1 MRKNVIQ
8 YLFETSER
16 VPDKIAIDDN
26 KEQVTF
32 AQLKLSAIKVAE
44 RIRDLGLWKKPIGI
58 YMPKSC
64 KMVQAFAGVSLS
76 GNFYVPLDTKSPD
89 ARVQSILQ
97 VLDAKLVIT
106 TSALKAKAEK
116 LGDYQ
121 VLVMEDLLNS
131 EGAQVISLKKY
142 ISKQTDL
149 DPVYSIFTS
158 GSTGTPKGVVI
169 SHRSAIDFIDWMIER
184 FEIDGNRII
193 GNQVPFYFDVSVSDI
208 YLMYATGSTLVI
220 IPDMYFSFPT
230 DLIDFINEKKINFV
244 FWVPFVLINTANVD
258 IFSEKLP
265 HYLEDV
271 FFAGEVMPN
280 RYLNYWRKYLPQCRY
295 VNLYGPT
302 EITVI
307 STYYEVDREFAD
319 DESLPI
325 GFACNNCDNLILVDD
340 KNGKRVAEVNEKGE
354 LAIGGTCLALG
365 YYGDWEKTNKA
376 FIQNPLNDKYREY
389 IYLTGDVCYENERGE
404 IIYCGRKDSQIKHNG
419 YRIELGEIENA
430 VLASKVVDNCC
441 VVYDHAEK
449 KIVLFYEAK
458 EEIKTVDFRKA
469 ISSFVPRYM
478 LPSDYLWENSLKRN
492 QNGKIDRA
500 YYNKQI
506 NK

>member
-1 MRKNVIQ
+1 MQKNVIE
-8 YLFETSER
+8 YLWKTAEL
-16 VPDKIAIDDN
+16 VPDKIAVDDN

-32 AQLKLSAIKVAE
+32 SQLKESAIKVAAD
-44 RIRDLGLWKKPIGI
+44 IRDLNLRKSPIGI
-58 YMPKSC
+58 YVPKSS

-76 GNFYVPLDTKSPD
+76 CNFYIPLDTKSPD
-89 ARVQSILQ
+89 SRIQSILQ
-97 VLDAKLVIT
+97 VLGAKLIIT
-106 TSALKAKAEK
+106 TEALKTKAEK

-121 VLVMEDLLNS
+121 ILVMEEMLNK
-131 EGAQVISLKKY
+131 EAHEINLHEY
-142 ISKQTDL
+142 IGNQTDL

-169 SHRSAIDFIDWMIER
+169 SHRSAIDFIDWMIDR
-184 FEIDGNRII
+184 FDIDGNRIM

-220 IPDMYFSFPT
+220 IPEMYFLFPT

-244 FWVPFVLINTANVD
+244 FWVPFVLINAANVD

-265 HYLEDV
+265 QYLEDV

-280 RYLNYWRKYLPQCRY
+280 RHLNYWRKYLPQCRY

-307 STYYEVDREFAD
+307 STYYEVDRDFAD
-319 DESLPI
+319 DELLPI
-325 GFACNNCDNLILVDD
+325 GYPCNNCDNLILVDD
-340 KNGKRVAEVNEKGE
+340 KDGKREAAFNEKGE
-354 LAIGGTCLALG
+354 LAIAGTCLALG

-389 IYLTGDVCYENERGE
+389 IYMTGDVCYKNERGE
-404 IIYCGRKDSQIKHNG
+404 IMYCGRKDSQIKHNG
-419 YRIELGEIENA
+419 YRIELGEIESA
-430 VLASKVVDNCC
+430 VLASKIVDNCC
-441 VVYDHAEK
+441 VIYNHLEK
-449 KIVLFYEAK
+449 KIVLFYESNV
-458 EEIKTVDFRKA
+458 EIKLIDFRKA
-469 ISSFVPRYM
+469 ISSHVPRYM
-478 LPSDYLWENSLKRN
+478 LPSDYLWEKSLKRN
-492 QNGKIDRA
+492 MNGKIDRA

>member
-1 MRKNVIQ
+1 MQKNVIE
-8 YLFETSER
+8 YLWKTVER
-16 VPDKIAIDDN
+16 VPDKIAVDDN

-32 AQLKLSAIKVAE
+32 AQLQQSAIKVAAS
-44 RIRDLGLWKKPIGI
+44 IRELGLRKSPVGV
-58 YMPKSC
+58 YVPKST

-76 GNFYVPLDTKSPD
+76 CNFYVPLDTKSPD
-89 ARVQSILQ
+89 ARIQSILQ
-97 VLDAKLVIT
+97 VLGAKVIIT
-106 TSALKAKAEK
+106 TAALKAKAEG

-121 VLVMEDLLNS
+121 VLVMEEMLAK
-131 EGAQVISLKKY
+131 EAQEISLKDY
-142 ISKQTDL
+142 IGNQTDL

-169 SHRSAIDFIDWMIER
+169 SHRSAIDFIDWMIDR
-184 FEIDGNRII
+184 FGIDGNRIM

-220 IPDMYFSFPT
+220 IPEMYFSFPT

-244 FWVPFVLINTANVD
+244 FWVPFVLINAANVD

-265 HYLEDV
+265 QYLEDV

-280 RYLNYWRKYLPQCRY
+280 RHLNYWRKYLPQCRY

-325 GFACNNCDNLILVDD
+325 GYACNNCDNLILVDD
-340 KNGKRVAEVNEKGE
+340 KDGKREAEVNEKGE
-354 LAIGGTCLALG
+354 LAIAGTCLALG

-389 IYLTGDVCYENERGE
+389 IYLTGDVCYKNERGE

-430 VLASKVVDNCC
+430 VLASKIVDNCC
-441 VVYDHAEK
+441 VIYDHAEK

-458 EEIKTVDFRKA
+458 EEIKLVDFRKA
-469 ISSFVPRYM
+469 ISSHVPRYM
-478 LPSDYLWENSLKRN
+478 LPSDYLWEKSLKRN

>member
-1 MRKNVIQ
+1 MQKNVIE
-8 YLFETSER
+8 YLWKTAER
-16 VPDKIAIDDN
+16 VPDKIAVDDN

-32 AQLKLSAIKVAE
+32 AQLQQSAVKIAAC
-44 RIRDLGLWKKPIGI
+44 IRELDLRKEPVGVYI
-58 YMPKSC
+58 PKST

-76 GNFYVPLDTKSPD
+76 CNFYVPLDTKSPD
-89 ARVQSILQ
+89 ARINSILQ
-97 VLDAKLVIT
+97 VLEAKVIIT
-106 TSALKAKAEK
+106 TAALKDKAEK
-116 LGDYQ
+116 LGDFQ
-121 VLVMEDLLNS
+121 VLVMEEMLSRD
-131 EGAQVISLKKY
+131 AQEIDLKKY
-142 ISKQTDL
+142 IANQTDL

-169 SHRSAIDFIDWMIER
+169 SHRSAIDYIDWMIER
-184 FEIDGNRII
+184 FGIDGNRIM

-208 YLMYATGSTLVI
+208 YLTYATGSTLVI
-220 IPDMYFSFPT
+220 IPEMYFSFPT

-244 FWVPFVLINTANVD
+244 FWVPFVLINVANVD

-265 HYLEDV
+265 QYLEDV

-280 RYLNYWRKYLPQCRY
+280 RHLNYWRKYLPQCRY

-325 GFACNNCDNLILVDD
+325 GYACNNCDNLILVDD
-340 KNGKRVAEVNEKGE
+340 DKDGKREAKVNEKGE
-354 LAIGGTCLALG
+354 LAIAGTCLALG
-365 YYGDWEKTNKA
+365 YFGDWEKTNKV
-376 FIQNPLNDKYREY
+376 FIQNPLNNKYREY
-389 IYLTGDVCYENERGE
+389 IYLTGDECYKNERGE

-430 VLASKVVDNCC
+430 VLASKLVDNCC
-441 VVYDHAEK
+441 VMYNHSEK

-458 EEIKTVDFRKA
+458 EEIKMVDFRKA
-469 ISSFVPRYM
+469 LSSHVPRYM
-478 LPSDYLWENSLKRN
+478 LPSEFIWEQSLRRN

-500 YYNKQI
+500 YYNGKV

>member
-1 MRKNVIQ
+1 MQKNVIQ
-8 YLFETSER
+8 YLWETAEC
-16 VPDKIAIDDN
+16 VPNKVAIDDN
-26 KEQVTF
+26 VEQVTF
-32 AQLKLSAIKVAE
+32 SQLKQSAIKVAAS
-44 RIRDLGLWKKPIGI
+44 IRELGFSRNPVGI
-58 YMPKSC
+58 YVPKSA

-76 GNFYVPLDTKSPD
+76 CNFYVPLDTKSPNT
-89 ARVQSILQ
+89 RIQSILQ
-97 VLDAKLVIT
+97 VLGAKVIIT
-106 TSALKAKAEK
+106 TAALKSKVDS
-116 LGDYQ
+116 LGDYK
-121 VLVMEDLLNS
+121 VLVMEEMLDKEALEIN
-131 EGAQVISLKKY
+131 LKEY
-142 ISKQTDL
+142 IGNQTDL

-169 SHRSAIDFIDWMIER
+169 SHRSAIDFIDWMIDR
-184 FEIDGNRII
+184 FGIDGNRIM

-220 IPDMYFSFPT
+220 IPEMYFSFPT

-244 FWVPFVLINTANVD
+244 FWVPFVLINAANVD

-265 HYLEDV
+265 QYLEDV

-280 RYLNYWRKYLPQCRY
+280 RHLNYWRKYLPQCRY

-325 GFACNNCDNLILVDD
+325 GYACNNCDNLILVDD
-340 KNGKRVAEVNEKGE
+340 KDGKREAEVNEKGE
-354 LAIGGTCLALG
+354 LAIAGTCLALG

-389 IYLTGDVCYENERGE
+389 IYLTGDVCYKNERGE

-430 VLASKVVDNCC
+430 VLASKIVDNCC
-441 VVYDHAEK
+441 VIYDHAEK
-449 KIVLFYEAK
+449 KIVMFYEAK
-458 EEIKTVDFRKA
+458 EEIKLVDFRKA
-469 ISSFVPRYM
+469 ISSHVPRYM
-478 LPSDYLWENSLKRN
+478 LPSDYLWEKSLKRN

-506 NK
+506 NN

>member
-1 MRKNVIQ
+1 MQKNVIE
-8 YLFETSER
+8 YLWKTVER
-16 VPDKIAIDDN
+16 VPDKVAIDDN

-32 AQLKLSAIKVAE
+32 AQLQQSAIKVAAC
-44 RIRDLGLWKKPIGI
+44 IRELGLRKSPVGI
-58 YMPKSC
+58 YVPKSA

-76 GNFYVPLDTKSPD
+76 CNFYVPLDTKSPD
-89 ARVQSILQ
+89 ARIQSILQ
-97 VLDAKLVIT
+97 VLGAKVVIT
-106 TSALKAKAEK
+106 TAALKAKAEN
-116 LGDYQ
+116 LGDYK
-121 VLVMEDLLNS
+121 VLVMEEML
-131 EGAQVISLKKY
+131 EKEAQEINLKEY
-142 ISKQTDL
+142 IGNQTDL

-169 SHRSAIDFIDWMIER
+169 SHRAAIDFIDWMIDR
-184 FEIDGNRII
+184 FGIDGNRIM

-220 IPDMYFSFPT
+220 IPEMFFSFPT

-244 FWVPFVLINTANVD
+244 FWVPFVLINAANVD

-265 HYLEDV
+265 QYLEDV

-280 RYLNYWRKYLPQCRY
+280 RHLNYWRKFLPNCRY

-325 GFACNNCDNLILVDD
+325 GYACNNCDNLILVDD
-340 KNGKRVAEVNEKGE
+340 KEGKREAEVNEKGE
-354 LAIGGTCLALG
+354 LAIAGTCLALG

-389 IYLTGDVCYENERGE
+389 IYLTGDVCYKNDRGE

-430 VLASKVVDNCC
+430 VLASKIVDNCC
-441 VVYDHAEK
+441 VIYDHSNK
-449 KIVLFYEAK
+449 KIILFYEAK
-458 EEIKTVDFRKA
+458 EEIKLLDFRKA
-469 ISSFVPRYM
+469 ISSHVPKYM
-478 LPSDYLWENSLKRN
+478 LPSDYLWEQSLKRN

>member
-8 YLFETSER
+8 YLFETAER
-16 VPDKIAIDDN
+16 VPDKIAVDDN

-32 AQLKLSAIKVAE
+32 AQLKQSAIKVADS
-44 RIRDLGLWKKPIGI
+44 IRELGFKKSPVGV
-58 YMPKSC
+58 YVPKSTI
-64 KMVQAFAGVSLS
+64 MVQAFAGVSLS
-76 GNFYVPLDTKSPD
+76 CNYYVPLDTKSPD
-89 ARVQSILQ
+89 ARIQSILQ
-97 VLDAKLVIT
+97 VLGAKVIIT
-106 TSALKAKAEK
+106 TAALKAKAEG

-121 VLVMEDLLNS
+121 VLVMEEMLVKES
-131 EGAQVISLKKY
+131 QEIKLKEY
-142 ISKQTDL
+142 IGNQTDL

-169 SHRSAIDFIDWMIER
+169 SHRSAIDFIEWMIDR
-184 FEIDGNRII
+184 FGFDGNRVM

-220 IPDMYFSFPT
+220 IPEMYFSFPT

-244 FWVPFVLINTANVD
+244 FWVPFVLINAANVD

-265 HYLEDV
+265 QYLEDV

-280 RYLNYWRKYLPQCRY
+280 RHLNYWRKYLPQCRY

-325 GFACNNCDNLILVDD
+325 GYACNNCDNLILVDD
-340 KNGKRVAEVNEKGE
+340 KDGKREAEVNEKGE
-354 LAIGGTCLALG
+354 LAIAGTCLALG

-389 IYLTGDVCYENERGE
+389 IYLTGDVCYKNERGE

-430 VLASKVVDNCC
+430 VLASKIVDNCC
-441 VVYDHAEK
+441 VIYDHFAK

-458 EEIKTVDFRKA
+458 EEIKLVDFRKA
-469 ISSFVPRYM
+469 ISSHVPRYM
-478 LPSDYLWENSLKRN
+478 LPSDYLWEKSLKRN

>member
-1 MRKNVIQ
+1 MQKNVIQ
-8 YLFETSER
+8 YLWKTVER

-32 AQLKLSAIKVAE
+32 SQLQQSSIKIAEAIRA
-44 RIRDLGLWKKPIGI
+44 LGLRKSPVGI
-58 YMPKSC
+58 YIPKSA
-64 KMVQAFAGVSLS
+64 KMIQAFAGVSLS
-76 GNFYVPLDTKSPD
+76 CNFYVPLDTKSPD

-97 VLDAKLVIT
+97 ALGAKVVVTLD
-106 TSALKAKAEK
+106 SLKTKVEQ
-116 LGDYQ
+116 LGNFQ
-121 VLVMEDLLNS
+121 VLVIEDILCKK
-131 EGAQVISLKKY
+131 EVIAFDLRDY
-142 ISKQTDL
+142 IGNQTDL

-169 SHRSAIDFIDWMIER
+169 SHRSVIDYIDWMIDR
-184 FEIDGNRII
+184 FGIDGNRIM

-220 IPDMYFSFPT
+220 IPEMFFSFPT
-230 DLIDFINEKKINFV
+230 DLIDFINQKRIDFV
-244 FWVPFVLINTANVD
+244 FWVPFVLINVANVD
-258 IFSEKLP
+258 IFKEKMP
-265 HYLEDV
+265 QYLKDV

-280 RYLNYWRKYLPQCRY
+280 RHLNYWRKYLPQCRY

-325 GFACNNCDNLILVDD
+325 GYACNNCDNIILVD
-340 KNGKRVAEVNEKGE
+340 GKRDAQINEKGE
-354 LAIGGTCLALG
+354 LAIAGTCLALG

-376 FIQNPLNDKYREY
+376 FIQNPLNDKYREFV
-389 IYLTGDVCYENERGE
+389 YLTGDVCFKNERGE

-430 VLASKVVDNCC
+430 VLASKIVDNCC
-441 VVYDHAEK
+441 VIYDHTNK
-449 KIVLFYEAK
+449 KIVLFYEARD
-458 EEIKTVDFRKA
+458 EIKLIDFRKA
-469 ISSFVPRYM
+469 ISSHVPKYM
-478 LPSDYLWENSLKRN
+478 LPSDYIWEQTLKRN
-492 QNGKIDRA
+492 QNGKIDRS

>member
-1 MRKNVIQ
+1 MQKNVIQ
-8 YLFETSER
+8 YLWNTVER
-16 VPDKIAIDDN
+16 VPDKIAVDDN
-26 KEQVTF
+26 KEQITF
-32 AQLKLSAIKVAE
+32 AQLQESAIKIAAS
-44 RIRDLGLWKKPIGI
+44 IRELGLKKNPVGI
-58 YMPKSC
+58 YVPKST

-76 GNFYVPLDTKSPD
+76 CNFYVPLDTKSPD
-89 ARVQSILQ
+89 ARIQSILQ
-97 VLDAKLVIT
+97 VLGAKVIIT
-106 TSALKAKAEK
+106 TEALKEKAEK

-121 VLVMEDLLNS
+121 VLAMEDMLAKEAPSINLS
-131 EGAQVISLKKY
+131 EY
-142 ISKQTDL
+142 IANQTDL

-169 SHRSAIDFIDWMIER
+169 SHRAAIDFIDWEIER
-184 FEIDGNRII
+184 FGIDGNRIM

-220 IPDMYFSFPT
+220 IPEMYFSFPT

-244 FWVPFVLINTANVD
+244 FWVPFMLVNAANVD

-265 HYLEDV
+265 KYLKDV

-280 RYLNYWRKYLPQCRY
+280 RHLNYWRKHLPHCRY

-325 GFACNNCDNLILVDD
+325 GYPCNNCDNLILVDD
-340 KNGKRVAEVNEKGE
+340 KDGKREAEINEKGE
-354 LAIGGTCLALG
+354 LAIAGTCLALG

-376 FIQNPLNDKYREY
+376 FIQNPLNDNYREY
-389 IYLTGDVCYENERGE
+389 IYLTGDVVYKNERGE

-430 VLASKVVDNCC
+430 VLASKIVDNCC
-441 VVYDHAEK
+441 VVYDHAK
-449 KIVLFYEAK
+449 KEIVLYYEAK
-458 EEIKTVDFRKA
+458 EEIKLVDFRKA
-469 ISSFVPRYM
+469 ITSHIPRYM
-478 LPSDYLWENSLKRN
+478 LPSVYLWEESLKRN

>member
-1 MRKNVIQ
+1 MQKNVIE
-8 YLFETSER
+8 YLWKTVER

-32 AQLKLSAIKVAE
+32 SQLQQSAIKVAAC
-44 RIRDLGLWKKPIGI
+44 IRELGLRKCPVGI
-58 YMPKSC
+58 YVPKSA

-76 GNFYVPLDTKSPD
+76 CNFYVPLDTKSPD
-89 ARVQSILQ
+89 ARIQSILQ
-97 VLDAKLVIT
+97 VLGAKVVIT
-106 TSALKAKAEK
+106 TAALKAKAEN
-116 LGDYQ
+116 LGDYK
-121 VLVMEDLLNS
+121 VLVMEEMLERDTQEIN
-131 EGAQVISLKKY
+131 LKEY
-142 ISKQTDL
+142 IGNQTDL

-169 SHRSAIDFIDWMIER
+169 SHRAAIDFIDWMIDR
-184 FEIDGNRII
+184 FGIDGNRIM

-220 IPDMYFSFPT
+220 IPEMFFSFPT

-244 FWVPFVLINTANVD
+244 FWVPFVLINAANVD

-265 HYLEDV
+265 QYLEDV

-280 RYLNYWRKYLPQCRY
+280 RHLNYWRKFLPNCRY

-325 GFACNNCDNLILVDD
+325 GYACNNCDNLILVDD
-340 KNGKRVAEVNEKGE
+340 KEGKREAEVNEKGE
-354 LAIGGTCLALG
+354 LAIAGTCLALG

-376 FIQNPLNDKYREY
+376 FVQNPLNDKYREY
-389 IYLTGDVCYENERGE
+389 IYLTGDVVYKNERGE

-430 VLASKVVDNCC
+430 VLASKIVDNCC
-441 VVYDHAEK
+441 VVYDNAK
-449 KIVLFYEAK
+449 KEIVLYYEAK
-458 EEIKTVDFRKA
+458 EEIILVDFRKA
-469 ISSFVPRYM
+469 ITSHIPQYM
-478 LPSDYLWENSLKRN
+478 LPSVYFLEKALKRN

>member
-1 MRKNVIQ
+1 MQKNVIE
-8 YLFETSER
+8 YLWKTVER
-16 VPDKIAIDDN
+16 VPDKVAIDDN

-32 AQLKLSAIKVAE
+32 AQLKLSAIKVAGS
-44 RIRDLGLWKKPIGI
+44 IREIGLRKSPVGV
-58 YMPKSC
+58 YVPKSA

-76 GNFYVPLDTKSPD
+76 CNFYVPLDTKSPD

-97 VLDAKLVIT
+97 VLGAKVIIT
-106 TSALKAKAEK
+106 TEALKAKAEK
-116 LGDYQ
+116 LGGYQ
-121 VLVMEDLLNS
+121 VLVMEEMLCK
-131 EGAQVISLKKY
+131 EAQEINLKEY
-142 ISKQTDL
+142 IGNQTDL

-169 SHRSAIDFIDWMIER
+169 SHRSAIDFIDWMIDR
-184 FEIDGNRII
+184 FNIDGNRIM

-220 IPDMYFSFPT
+220 IPEMYFSFPT

-244 FWVPFVLINTANVD
+244 FWVPFVLINAANVD

-265 HYLEDV
+265 QYLEDV

-280 RYLNYWRKYLPQCRY
+280 RHLNYWRKYLPQCRY

-307 STYYEVDREFAD
+307 STYYEVDREFSD
-319 DESLPI
+319 EESLPI
-325 GFACNNCDNLILVDD
+325 GYACNNCDNLILVED
-340 KNGKRVAEVNEKGE
+340 KDGKREAKVNEKGE
-354 LAIGGTCLALG
+354 LAIAGTCLALG

-389 IYLTGDVCYENERGE
+389 IYLTGDVCFKNERGE

-430 VLASKVVDNCC
+430 VLASKIVDNCC
-441 VVYDHAEK
+441 VIYDHTNK
-449 KIVLFYEAK
+449 KIVLFYESK
-458 EEIKTVDFRKA
+458 EEIKLVDFRKA
-469 ISSFVPRYM
+469 ISSHVPKYM
-478 LPSDYLWENSLKRN
+478 LPSDYIWEQSLKRN
-492 QNGKIDRA
+492 MNGKIDRA
-500 YYNKQI
+500 YYNKHI
-506 NK
+506 NN

>member
-1 MRKNVIQ
+1 MQKHVVE
-8 YLFETSER
+8 YLWNTVER
-16 VPDKIAIDDN
+16 VPDKIAVDDN

-32 AQLKLSAIKVAE
+32 VQLQQSAIKIACS
-44 RIRDLGLWKKPIGI
+44 IRELNLRKSPIGI
-58 YMPKSC
+58 YVPTST

-76 GNFYVPLDTKSPD
+76 CNFYVPLDTKSPET
-89 ARVQSILQ
+89 RILSILQ
-97 VLDAKLVIT
+97 VLGAKVIIT
-106 TSALKAKAEK
+106 TEALKAKAEK
-116 LGDYQ
+116 MGDYQ
-121 VLVMEDLLNS
+121 VLVIEDMLSKEVQN
-131 EGAQVISLKKY
+131 INLKEY
-142 ISKQTDL
+142 IGNQTDL

-158 GSTGTPKGVVI
+158 GSTGTPKGVVV
-169 SHRSAIDFIDWMIER
+169 SHRSAIDFIDWMIDR
-184 FEIDGNRII
+184 FGIDGNRVM

-220 IPDMYFSFPT
+220 IPEMYFSFPT

-244 FWVPFVLINTANVD
+244 FWVPFVLINAANVN

-265 HYLEDV
+265 QYLEDV

-307 STYYEVDREFAD
+307 STYYEVDREFAN

-325 GFACNNCDNLILVDD
+325 GYACNNCDNLIIVDD
-340 KNGKRVAEVNEKGE
+340 KDGKREAGINEKGE
-354 LAIGGTCLALG
+354 LAIAGTCLALG
-365 YYGDWEKTNKA
+365 YYGDWEKTNMA

-389 IYLTGDVCYENERGE
+389 IYLTGDICYKNERGE
-404 IIYCGRKDSQIKHNG
+404 IMYCGRKDSQIKHNG

-430 VLASKVVDNCC
+430 VLASKIVDNCC
-441 VVYDHAEK
+441 VIYDHANK

-458 EEIKTVDFRKA
+458 EEIKLVDFRKA
-469 ISSFVPRYM
+469 ISLHVPRYM
-478 LPSDYLWENSLKRN
+478 LPSDYLWEQSLKRN
-492 QNGKIDRA
+492 MNGKIDRA
-500 YYNKQI
+500 YYNRQI

>member
-1 MRKNVIQ
+1 MQKNVIE
-8 YLFETSER
+8 YLWKTVER

-32 AQLKLSAIKVAE
+32 AQLQQSAIKVAAC
-44 RIRDLGLWKKPIGI
+44 IRDLGLRKCPVGI
-58 YMPKSC
+58 YVPKSA

-76 GNFYVPLDTKSPD
+76 CNFYVPLDTKSPD
-89 ARVQSILQ
+89 ARIQSILQ
-97 VLDAKLVIT
+97 VLGAKVVIT
-106 TSALKAKAEK
+106 TAALKAKAEN
-116 LGDYQ
+116 LGDYK
-121 VLVMEDLLNS
+121 VLVMEEML
-131 EGAQVISLKKY
+131 EKEAQEINLKEY
-142 ISKQTDL
+142 IGNQTDL

-169 SHRSAIDFIDWMIER
+169 SHRAAIDFIDWMIDR
-184 FEIDGNRII
+184 FGIDGNRIM

-220 IPDMYFSFPT
+220 IPEMFFSFPT

-244 FWVPFVLINTANVD
+244 FWVPFVLINAANVD

-265 HYLEDV
+265 QYLEDV

-280 RYLNYWRKYLPQCRY
+280 RHLNYWRKYLPQCRY

-325 GFACNNCDNLILVDD
+325 GYACNNCDNLILVDD
-340 KNGKRVAEVNEKGE
+340 KEGKREAEVNEKGE
-354 LAIGGTCLALG
+354 LAIAGTCLALG

-389 IYLTGDVCYENERGE
+389 IYLTGDVCYKNERGE

-430 VLASKVVDNCC
+430 VLASKIVDNCC
-441 VVYDHAEK
+441 VIYDHSNK
-449 KIVLFYEAK
+449 KIILFYEAK
-458 EEIKTVDFRKA
+458 EEIKLVDFRKA
-469 ISSFVPRYM
+469 ISSHVPKYM
-478 LPSDYLWENSLKRN
+478 LPSDYLWEQTLKRN

>member
-1 MRKNVIQ
+1 MQKNVIE
-8 YLFETSER
+8 YLWKTVER
-16 VPDKIAIDDN
+16 VPDKIAVDDN

-32 AQLKLSAIKVAE
+32 AQLQQSAIRVAAG
-44 RIRDLGLWKKPIGI
+44 IRELGLRKCPIGI
-58 YMPKSC
+58 YVPKST

-76 GNFYVPLDTKSPD
+76 CNFYVPLDTKSPD
-89 ARVQSILQ
+89 ARIQSILQ
-97 VLDAKLVIT
+97 VLGAKVVIT
-106 TSALKAKAEK
+106 IAALKAKAEN

-121 VLVMEDLLNS
+121 VLVMEDLL
-131 EGAQVISLKKY
+131 AQEAPEIDLKQY
-142 ISKQTDL
+142 IGNQTDL

-158 GSTGTPKGVVI
+158 GSSGTPKGVVI
-169 SHRSAIDFIDWMIER
+169 SHRSAIDYIDWMIDR
-184 FEIDGNRII
+184 FGIDGNRIM

-220 IPDMYFSFPT
+220 IPEMYFSFPT

-244 FWVPFVLINTANVD
+244 FWVPFVLINAANVD

-265 HYLEDV
+265 KYLEDV
-271 FFAGEVMPN
+271 FFAGEVMSN
-280 RYLNYWRKYLPQCRY
+280 RHLNYWRKYLPQCRY

-325 GFACNNCDNLILVDD
+325 GYPCNNCDNLILVD
-340 KNGKRVAEVNEKGE
+340 GKREAEVNEKGE
-354 LAIGGTCLALG
+354 LAIAGTCLALG

-376 FIQNPLNDKYREY
+376 FVQNPLNDKYREY
-389 IYLTGDVCYENERGE
+389 IYLTGDVCYKNERGE
-404 IIYCGRKDSQIKHNG
+404 IMYCGRKDSQIKHNG

-430 VLASKVVDNCC
+430 VLASKIVDNCC
-441 VVYDHAEK
+441 VVYDHSNK
-449 KIVLFYEAK
+449 KIILFYEAK
-458 EEIKTVDFRKA
+458 GEIKLVDFRKA
-469 ISSFVPRYM
+469 ISSHVPKYM
-478 LPSDYLWENSLKRN
+478 LPSDYLWEESLKRN

>member
-1 MRKNVIQ
+1 MQKNVIE
-8 YLFETSER
+8 YLWKTVER
-16 VPDKIAIDDN
+16 VPNKVAIDDN

-32 AQLKLSAIKVAE
+32 AQLQQSAIKVAAC
-44 RIRDLGLWKKPIGI
+44 IREVGLRKCPVGI
-58 YMPKSC
+58 YVPKSA

-76 GNFYVPLDTKSPD
+76 CNFYVPLDTKSPD
-89 ARVQSILQ
+89 ARIQSILQ
-97 VLDAKLVIT
+97 VLGAKVVIT
-106 TSALKAKAEK
+106 TSALKAKAEN
-116 LGDYQ
+116 LGDYK
-121 VLVMEDLLNS
+121 VLVMEEML
-131 EGAQVISLKKY
+131 EKEAQEINLKEY
-142 ISKQTDL
+142 IGNQTDL

-169 SHRSAIDFIDWMIER
+169 SHRAAIDFIDWMIDR
-184 FEIDGNRII
+184 FGIDGNRIM

-220 IPDMYFSFPT
+220 IPEMFFSFPT

-244 FWVPFVLINTANVD
+244 FWVPFVLINAANVD

-265 HYLEDV
+265 QYLEDV

-280 RYLNYWRKYLPQCRY
+280 RHLNYWRKYLPQCRY

-325 GFACNNCDNLILVDD
+325 GYACNNCDNLILVDD
-340 KNGKRVAEVNEKGE
+340 KEGKREAEVNEKGE
-354 LAIGGTCLALG
+354 LAIAGTCLALG

-389 IYLTGDVCYENERGE
+389 IYLTGDVCYKNDRGE

-430 VLASKVVDNCC
+430 VLASKIVDNCC
-441 VVYDHAEK
+441 VIYDHSNK
-449 KIVLFYEAK
+449 KIILFYEAK
-458 EEIKTVDFRKA
+458 EEIKLLDFRKA
-469 ISSFVPRYM
+469 ISSHVPKYM
-478 LPSDYLWENSLKRN
+478 LPSDYLWEQSLKRN

>member
-1 MRKNVIQ
+1 MQKNVIE
-8 YLFETSER
+8 YLWRTVER
-16 VPDKIAIDDN
+16 VPDKIAIDDT

-32 AQLKLSAIKVAE
+32 AQLQQSAIKVAAC
-44 RIRDLGLWKKPIGI
+44 IRELGLRKCPVGI
-58 YMPKSC
+58 YVPKSA

-76 GNFYVPLDTKSPD
+76 CNFYVPLDTKSPD
-89 ARVQSILQ
+89 ARIQSILQ
-97 VLDAKLVIT
+97 VLGAKVIIT
-106 TSALKAKAEK
+106 TAALKAKAES
-116 LGDYQ
+116 LGDYKI
-121 VLVMEDLLNS
+121 LVMEEML
-131 EGAQVISLKKY
+131 EKEAQEINLKEY
-142 ISKQTDL
+142 IVNQTDL

-169 SHRSAIDFIDWMIER
+169 SHRAAIDFIDWMIDR
-184 FEIDGNRII
+184 FGIDGNRIM

-220 IPDMYFSFPT
+220 IPEMFFSFPT

-244 FWVPFVLINTANVD
+244 FWVPFVLINAANVD

-265 HYLEDV
+265 QYLEDV

-280 RYLNYWRKYLPQCRY
+280 RHLNYWRKYLPQCRY

-325 GFACNNCDNLILVDD
+325 GYACNNCDNLILVDE
-340 KNGKRVAEVNEKGE
+340 KEGKREAEVNEKGE
-354 LAIGGTCLALG
+354 LAIAGTCLALG

-389 IYLTGDVCYENERGE
+389 IYLTGDVCYKNERGE

-430 VLASKVVDNCC
+430 VLASKIVDNCC
-441 VVYDHAEK
+441 VIYDHSNK
-449 KIVLFYEAK
+449 KIILFYEDK
-458 EEIKTVDFRKA
+458 EEIKLVDFRKA
-469 ISSFVPRYM
+469 ISSHVPKYM
-478 LPSDYLWENSLKRN
+478 LPSDYLWEQSLKRN

>member
-1 MRKNVIQ
+1 MQKNVIE
-8 YLFETSER
+8 YLWKTVER
-16 VPDKIAIDDN
+16 VPDKIAVDDN

-32 AQLKLSAIKVAE
+32 AQLQQSAIKIASS
-44 RIRDLGLWKKPIGI
+44 IRELKLRKSPVGI
-58 YMPKSC
+58 YVPKST

-76 GNFYVPLDTKSPD
+76 CNFYVPLDTKSPD
-89 ARVQSILQ
+89 ARIQSILQ
-97 VLDAKLVIT
+97 VLGAKIIIT
-106 TSALKAKAEK
+106 TEGLKSKAEK
-116 LGDYQ
+116 LGNYQ
-121 VLVMEDLLNS
+121 VLVMEEMLTK
-131 EGAQVISLKKY
+131 EAQEINLKEY
-142 ISKQTDL
+142 IVNQTDL

-184 FEIDGNRII
+184 FDIDGNRIM

-220 IPDMYFSFPT
+220 IPEMYFSFPT

-244 FWVPFVLINTANVD
+244 FWVPFVLINAANVD

-265 HYLEDV
+265 QYLEDV

-280 RYLNYWRKYLPQCRY
+280 RHLNYWRKYLPQCRY

-319 DESLPI
+319 NESLPI
-325 GFACNNCDNLILVDD
+325 GYACNNCNNLILVDD
-340 KNGKRVAEVNEKGE
+340 KDGKREAEVNEKGE
-354 LAIGGTCLALG
+354 LAIAGTCLALG
-365 YYGDWEKTNKA
+365 YFGDWEKTNKA

-389 IYLTGDVCYENERGE
+389 IYMTGDLCYKNERGE
-404 IIYCGRKDSQIKHNG
+404 IMYCGRKDSQIKHNG

-430 VLASKVVDNCC
+430 VLASKIVDNCC
-441 VVYDHAEK
+441 VIYDHANK

-458 EEIKTVDFRKA
+458 EKISLVIFRKA
-469 ISSFVPRYM
+469 ISSYVPRYM
-478 LPSDYLWENSLKRN
+478 LPSDYLWEQSLMRN
-492 QNGKIDRA
+492 MNGKIDRA

>member
-1 MRKNVIQ
+1 MQKNVIE
-8 YLFETSER
+8 YLWKTVER
-16 VPDKIAIDDN
+16 VPDKIAVDDN
-26 KEQVTF
+26 KELVTF
-32 AQLKLSAIKVAE
+32 AQLKQSAIKVAAS
-44 RIRDLGLWKKPIGI
+44 IRELGLRKCPVGV
-58 YMPKSC
+58 YVPKST

-76 GNFYVPLDTKSPD
+76 CNFYVPLDIKSPD
-89 ARVQSILQ
+89 ARIQSILQ
-97 VLDAKLVIT
+97 VLGAKVIIT
-106 TSALKAKAEK
+106 TAALKAKAEG
-116 LGDYQ
+116 LGDYH
-121 VLVMEDLLNS
+121 VLVMEEMLDKESQEIN
-131 EGAQVISLKKY
+131 LKEF
-142 ISKQTDL
+142 IGNQTDL

-169 SHRSAIDFIDWMIER
+169 SHRSAIDFIDWMIDR
-184 FEIDGNRII
+184 FGIDGNRIM

-220 IPDMYFSFPT
+220 IPEMYFSFPT

-244 FWVPFVLINTANVD
+244 FWVPFVLINAANVD

-265 HYLEDV
+265 QYLEDV

-280 RYLNYWRKYLPQCRY
+280 RHLNYWRKYLPQCRY

-325 GFACNNCDNLILVDD
+325 GYACNNCDNLILVDD
-340 KNGKRVAEVNEKGE
+340 KDGKREAEVNEKGE
-354 LAIGGTCLALG
+354 LAIAGTCLALG

-389 IYLTGDVCYENERGE
+389 IYLTGDVCYTNERGE

-430 VLASKVVDNCC
+430 VLASKIVDNCC
-441 VVYDHAEK
+441 VIYDHAEK

-458 EEIKTVDFRKA
+458 EEIKLVDFRKA
-469 ISSFVPRYM
+469 ISSHVPRYM
-478 LPSDYLWENSLKRN
+478 LPSDYLWEKSLMRN

>member
-1 MRKNVIQ
+1 MQKNVIE
-8 YLFETSER
+8 YLWKTVER
-16 VPDKIAIDDN
+16 VPQKIAIDDN

-32 AQLKLSAIKVAE
+32 LQLKESSIKVANSIKE
-44 RIRDLGLWKKPIGI
+44 MGFHKCPVGI
-58 YMPKSC
+58 YVPKSA
-64 KMVQAFAGVSLS
+64 KMIQAFAGVSLS
-76 GNFYVPLDTKSPD
+76 CNFYVPLDTKSPD
-89 ARVQSILQ
+89 ARIQSILQ
-97 VLDAKLVIT
+97 ALGAKVIIT
-106 TSALKAKAEK
+106 TAALKTKAEG
-116 LGDYQ
+116 LGAYK
-121 VLVMEDLLNS
+121 VLVMEEMLGKESQEIN
-131 EGAQVISLKKY
+131 LKEY
-142 ISKQTDL
+142 IANQTDL

-158 GSTGTPKGVVI
+158 GSTGIPKGVVI

-184 FEIDGNRII
+184 FNIDGNRIM

-208 YLMYATGSTLVI
+208 YLMYATGSTMVI
-220 IPDMYFSFPT
+220 IPEMYFSFPT

-244 FWVPFVLINTANVD
+244 FWVPFVLINAANVD

-265 HYLEDV
+265 QYLEDV

-280 RYLNYWRKYLPQCRY
+280 RHLNYWRKYLPQCRY

-325 GFACNNCDNLILVDD
+325 GFACNNCDNLILVDEND
-340 KNGKRVAEVNEKGE
+340 GKREAIVNEKGE
-354 LAIGGTCLALG
+354 LAIAGTCLALG

-389 IYLTGDVCYENERGE
+389 IYLTGDVCYKNERGE

-430 VLASKVVDNCC
+430 VLASKIVDNCC
-441 VVYDHAEK
+441 VIYNHAEK
-449 KIVLFYEAK
+449 KIVLFYESK
-458 EEIKTVDFRKA
+458 EEIKLVDFRKA
-469 ISSFVPRYM
+469 ISSHVPRYM
-478 LPSDYLWENSLKRN
+478 LPTDYLWEKSLERN

>member
-1 MRKNVIQ
+1 MQKNVIE
-8 YLFETSER
+8 YLWKTVER
-16 VPDKIAIDDN
+16 VPDKVAIDDN

-32 AQLKLSAIKVAE
+32 AQLQQSAIKVAAC
-44 RIRDLGLWKKPIGI
+44 IRELGLRKCPVGI
-58 YMPKSC
+58 YVPKSA

-76 GNFYVPLDTKSPD
+76 CNFYVPLDTKSPD
-89 ARVQSILQ
+89 ARILSILQ
-97 VLDAKLVIT
+97 VLGAKVVIT
-106 TSALKAKAEK
+106 TAALKAKAEN
-116 LGDYQ
+116 LGDYK
-121 VLVMEDLLNS
+121 VLVMEEML
-131 EGAQVISLKKY
+131 EKEAQEINLKEY
-142 ISKQTDL
+142 IGNQTDL

-169 SHRSAIDFIDWMIER
+169 SHRAAIDFIDWMIDR
-184 FEIDGNRII
+184 FGIDGNRIM

-220 IPDMYFSFPT
+220 IPEMFFSFPT

-244 FWVPFVLINTANVD
+244 FWVPFVLINAANVD

-265 HYLEDV
+265 QYLEDV

-280 RYLNYWRKYLPQCRY
+280 RHLNYWRKFLPNCRY

-325 GFACNNCDNLILVDD
+325 GYACNNCDNLILVDD
-340 KNGKRVAEVNEKGE
+340 KEGKREAELNEKGE
-354 LAIGGTCLALG
+354 LAIAGTCLALG

-389 IYLTGDVCYENERGE
+389 IYLTGDVCYKNERGE

-430 VLASKVVDNCC
+430 VLASKIVDNCC
-441 VVYDHAEK
+441 VIYDHSNK
-449 KIVLFYEAK
+449 KIILFYEAK
-458 EEIKTVDFRKA
+458 DEIKLLDFRKA
-469 ISSFVPRYM
+469 ISSHVPKYM
-478 LPSDYLWENSLKRN
+478 LPSDYLWEQSLKRN

>member
-1 MRKNVIQ
+1 MQKNVIE
-8 YLFETSER
+8 YLWKTVER
-16 VPDKIAIDDN
+16 VPDKIAVDDN

-32 AQLKLSAIKVAE
+32 SQLQQSAIKVAAS
-44 RIRDLGLWKKPIGI
+44 IRELGFRKSPVGV
-58 YMPKSC
+58 YVPKST

-76 GNFYVPLDTKSPD
+76 CNFYVPLDTKSPD
-89 ARVQSILQ
+89 ARIRSILQ
-97 VLDAKLVIT
+97 VLGAKVIIT
-106 TSALKAKAEK
+106 TAALKTKAEG

-121 VLVMEDLLNS
+121 VLVMEEMLAK
-131 EGAQVISLKKY
+131 EAQEINLKEY
-142 ISKQTDL
+142 IGNQTDL

-169 SHRSAIDFIDWMIER
+169 SHRSAIDFIDWMIDR
-184 FEIDGNRII
+184 FGIDGNRIM

-220 IPDMYFSFPT
+220 IPEMYFSFPT

-244 FWVPFVLINTANVD
+244 FWVPFVLINAANVD

-265 HYLEDV
+265 QYLEDV

-280 RYLNYWRKYLPQCRY
+280 RHLNYWRKYLPQCRY

-340 KNGKRVAEVNEKGE
+340 KDGKREAEVNEKGE
-354 LAIGGTCLALG
+354 LAIAGTCLALG

-389 IYLTGDVCYENERGE
+389 IYLTGDVCYKNERGE

-430 VLASKVVDNCC
+430 VLASKIVDNCC
-441 VVYDHAEK
+441 VIYDHAEK

-458 EEIKTVDFRKA
+458 DEIKLVDFRKA
-469 ISSFVPRYM
+469 ISSHVPRYM
-478 LPSDYLWENSLKRN
+478 LPSDYLWEKSLKHN